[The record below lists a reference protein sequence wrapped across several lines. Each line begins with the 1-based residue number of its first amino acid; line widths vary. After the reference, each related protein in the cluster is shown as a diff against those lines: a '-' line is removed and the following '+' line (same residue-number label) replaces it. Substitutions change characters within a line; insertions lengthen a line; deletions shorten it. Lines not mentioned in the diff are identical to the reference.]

1 MVDKGLSR
9 KTIWRWGSFETF
21 PAAQEQDFLKVQ
33 KNSGTTKENFIF
45 PHFFLKT
52 QIWKV
57 PGCQKS
63 KQEVGGINLHIP
75 NKKTNKPKK
84 TRSFPTARV
93 PWVFGSPVIKWTRKL
108 PQADVSVTSTGQK
121 IHFPQDL
128 KLFLGTQTE
137 HNTKVCC
144 LGVWWDFSDAL
155 AEDVNPTDENHF
167 HPPLKQWQHHPPTT
181 WPLPLMISH
190 PQEGTRKVFFF
201 SLFFTPWN
209 WQK

>member
-1 MVDKGLSR
+1 MEMRFLWNLSR
-9 KTIWRWGSFETF
+9 CPGAGFLKSTEKLWHHERKFHFSTFLFKNTNFFDKF
-21 PAAQEQDFLKVQ
+21 PAAR
-33 KNSGTTKENFIF
+33 N
-45 PHFFLKT
+45 
-52 QIWKV
+52 
-57 PGCQKS
+57 
-63 KQEVGGINLHIP
+63 P
-75 NKKTNKPKK
+75 NKRWVGLICIYLIKKQTNQKK

-167 HPPLKQWQHHPPTT
+167 HLPMKQWQHHHPTT

-201 SLFFTPWN
+201 PCFLPPETG
-209 WQK
+209 KK